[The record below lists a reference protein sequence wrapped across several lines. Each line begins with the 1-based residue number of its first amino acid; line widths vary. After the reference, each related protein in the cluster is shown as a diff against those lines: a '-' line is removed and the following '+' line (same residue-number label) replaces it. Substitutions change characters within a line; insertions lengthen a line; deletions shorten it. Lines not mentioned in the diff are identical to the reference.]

1 MSEVNTKVTDLVD
14 YWVSVST
21 DNLLDLEIKMP
32 SEVYKQLNSYIQEL
46 HDVNEEIDIS
56 GVQGAVE
63 DAQYSLESALS
74 ELQTA
79 LSEIDYLER

>member
-1 MSEVNTKVTDLVD
+1 MSEVNIKVTDLVD

-21 DNLLDLEIKMP
+21 DNLLDLEFTMP
-32 SEVYKQLNSYIQEL
+32 KDVYVQLNSYIQAL

-79 LSEIDYLER
+79 LSEIDYLDR